1 MKNERI
7 TVRFSEDEMSEI
19 IRNAEVHGCNS
30 SEYVRKCVKGAI
42 YNQHIPADE
51 VSSVLHKL
59 CVNSEFIKNKRLLKI
74 IQEAAEKW
82 SLL

>member
-19 IRNAEVHGCNS
+19 IRNAEVRGCNS

-51 VSSVLHKL
+51 VRSV
-59 CVNSEFIKNKRLLKI
+59 F
-74 IQEAAEKW
+74 A
-82 SLL
+82 